1 MTETMNV
8 TTTDGTFGGYLA
20 MPTSGGPA
28 MGVVIAQEIFGVN
41 GFLREIADGMAAHG
55 FIAFVPDLFWRIE
68 PGIEL
73 TDQTDADWK
82 RAFELFN
89 AFKIDTGIDDIQSS
103 ISSLRQHKMCN
114 GKVGIMGFC
123 LGGQLAALSACR
135 TDADAA
141 ISYYGVGLDQYLDEL
156 KAVETPLM
164 LHIAEEDSYVSKD
177 AQAAIKNAVSH
188 NPKVIV
194 HSYPGREH
202 AFARFGG
209 AHFHADDAKLAASR
223 GLPFFQKHLGG

>member
-1 MTETMNV
+1 MTDKMHV
-8 TTTDGTFGGYLA
+8 TTKDGRFGGYLA
-20 MPTSGGPA
+20 VPKHGHTG

-41 GFLREIADGMAAHG
+41 AFLRDIADGMAEHG

-73 TDQTDADWK
+73 TDQSDADWK

-89 AFKIDTGIDDIQSS
+89 AFKVDAGIDDIQSS
-103 ISSLRQHKMCN
+103 ISTLRDHELCN
-114 GKVGIMGFC
+114 EKVGVMGFC

-135 TDADAA
+135 TDAEAA
-141 ISYYGVGLDQYLDEL
+141 ISYYGVGLDQYLEEL
-156 KAVETPLM
+156 KVVGTPLM
-164 LHIAEEDSYVSKD
+164 MHLAEEDSFVSKD
-177 AQAAIKNAVSH
+177 AQSAIKSAVRN
-188 NPKVIV
+188 NPNVIV
-194 HSYPGREH
+194 HSYAGREH